1 MKKSM
6 KLNSANI
13 IAIRKNLDANI
24 NKYWRI
30 IRAENLMSKKAV
42 AAKQGSGLDLK
53 GLYNQIM
60 QMTEKRIMIKGILVA
75 LNTGVTTFSYEDFKK
90 TNNYSI
96 FAACEAKEAIAQLKM
111 IKTLDPSTKAKKGL
125 KAMPKR
131 EVFSSA
137 KIAQL
142 IHEQQLLANKFDAN
156 LEKFNNE
163 TSVEITDSIADTF
176 EKDLAVQNT
185 YKFETYGS
193 PQGARS
199 RLARTTIDIFV
210 LNIINF

>member
-1 MKKSM
+1 MAEIQVVLFNLNQNYMNKKSI

-13 IAIRKNLDANI
+13 ISIRKNLDVTI
-24 NKYWRI
+24 NKYWKI

-53 GLYNQIM
+53 SLYNQIM

-75 LNTGVTTFSYEDFKK
+75 LNNGITTFSYEDFKK

-111 IKTLDPSTKAKKGL
+111 VKTLDPSTKAKKGL
-125 KAMPKR
+125 KAIPKR

-142 IHEQQLLANKFDAN
+142 IHEHQLLANKFNSN
-156 LEKFNNE
+156 LEKFNND
-163 TSVEITDSIADTF
+163 TSVEITGIIADTF
-176 EKDLAVQNT
+176 EKDLAV
-185 YKFETYGS
+185 
-193 PQGARS
+193 
-199 RLARTTIDIFV
+199 
-210 LNIINF
+210 

>member
-1 MKKSM
+1 MDKKSI

-13 IAIRKNLDANI
+13 ITIRKNIDTTI

-53 GLYNQIM
+53 SLYNQIM
-60 QMTEKRIMIKGILVA
+60 QLSEKRIIIKGILVA
-75 LNTGVTTFSYEDFKK
+75 LNTGTKTFSYEDFKA

-111 IKTLDPSTKAKKGL
+111 IKTLDPATKAKKGL
-125 KAMPKR
+125 KSMPKR
-131 EVFSSA
+131 EIFSSA

-142 IHEQQLLANKFDAN
+142 IHEQQLLANKFDLN
-156 LEKFNNE
+156 LEKFNNN
-163 TSVEITDSIADTF
+163 TSIDVTGITADKF
-176 EKDLAVQNT
+176 EADLAAQYN
-185 YKFETYGS
+185 KS
-193 PQGARS
+193 S
-199 RLARTTIDIFV
+199 RHLGRRKE
-210 LNIINF
+210 

>member
-1 MKKSM
+1 MNKKSI

-13 IAIRKNLDANI
+13 ITIRKNIDTTI

-53 GLYNQIM
+53 SLYNQIM
-60 QMTEKRIMIKGILVA
+60 QLSEKRIIIKGILVA
-75 LNTGVTTFSYEDFKK
+75 LNTGTKTFSYEDFKT

-111 IKTLDPSTKAKKGL
+111 IKTLDPATKAKKGL
-125 KAMPKR
+125 KSMPKR
-131 EVFSSA
+131 EIFSSA

-142 IHEQQLLANKFDAN
+142 IHEQQLLANKFDSN
-156 LEKFNNE
+156 LEKFNNN
-163 TSVEITDSIADTF
+163 TSVEITGITADKF
-176 EKDLAVQNT
+176 EADLAAQYN
-185 YKFETYGS
+185 KS
-193 PQGARS
+193 S
-199 RLARTTIDIFV
+199 RHLGRRKE
-210 LNIINF
+210 

>member
-1 MKKSM
+1 MAEIQVVLFNLNQNYMNKKSI

-13 IAIRKNLDANI
+13 ISIRKNLDVTI
-24 NKYWRI
+24 NKYWKI

-53 GLYNQIM
+53 SLYNQIM

-75 LNTGVTTFSYEDFKK
+75 LNNGITTFSYENFKK

-111 IKTLDPSTKAKKGL
+111 VKTLDPSTKAKKGL

-131 EVFSSA
+131 EIFSSA

-142 IHEQQLLANKFDAN
+142 IHDHQLLANKFNSN
-156 LEKFNNE
+156 LEKFNND
-163 TSVEITDSIADTF
+163 TSVEITGIIADTF
-176 EKDLAVQNT
+176 EKDLAV
-185 YKFETYGS
+185 
-193 PQGARS
+193 
-199 RLARTTIDIFV
+199 
-210 LNIINF
+210 

>member
-1 MKKSM
+1 MAEIQVVLFNLNQNYMNKKSI

-13 IAIRKNLDANI
+13 ISIRKNLDVTI
-24 NKYWRI
+24 NKYWKI

-53 GLYNQIM
+53 SLYNQII

-75 LNTGVTTFSYEDFKK
+75 LNNGITTFSYEDFKK

-111 IKTLDPSTKAKKGL
+111 VKTLDPSTKAKKGL

-142 IHEQQLLANKFDAN
+142 IHEHQLLANKFNSN
-156 LEKFNNE
+156 LEKFNND
-163 TSVEITDSIADTF
+163 TSVEITGIIADTF
-176 EKDLAVQNT
+176 EKDLAV
-185 YKFETYGS
+185 
-193 PQGARS
+193 
-199 RLARTTIDIFV
+199 
-210 LNIINF
+210 

>member
-1 MKKSM
+1 MTEIQVVLFNLNQNYMNKKSM

-13 IAIRKNLDANI
+13 ISIRKNLDVTI
-24 NKYWRI
+24 NKYWKI

-53 GLYNQIM
+53 SLYNQIM
-60 QMTEKRIMIKGILVA
+60 QMTEKRIIIKGILVA
-75 LNTGVTTFSYEDFKK
+75 LNNGITTFSYEDFKK

-111 IKTLDPSTKAKKGL
+111 VKTLDPSTKAKKGL

-142 IHEQQLLANKFDAN
+142 IHEHQLLANKFNSN
-156 LEKFNNE
+156 LEKFNND
-163 TSVEITDSIADTF
+163 TSVEITGVIADTF
-176 EKDLAVQNT
+176 EKDLAV
-185 YKFETYGS
+185 
-193 PQGARS
+193 
-199 RLARTTIDIFV
+199 
-210 LNIINF
+210 

>member
-1 MKKSM
+1 MAEIQVVLFNLNQNYMNKKSI

-13 IAIRKNLDANI
+13 ISIRKNLDVTI
-24 NKYWRI
+24 NTYWKI

-53 GLYNQIM
+53 SLYNQIM

-75 LNTGVTTFSYEDFKK
+75 LNNGITTFSYEDFKK

-111 IKTLDPSTKAKKGL
+111 VKTLDPSTKAKKGL

-142 IHEQQLLANKFDAN
+142 IHEHQLLANKFNSN
-156 LEKFNNE
+156 LEKFNND
-163 TSVEITDSIADTF
+163 TSVEITGIIADTF
-176 EKDLAVQNT
+176 EKDLAV
-185 YKFETYGS
+185 
-193 PQGARS
+193 
-199 RLARTTIDIFV
+199 
-210 LNIINF
+210 

>member
-1 MKKSM
+1 MAEIQVVLFNLNQNYMNKKSI

-13 IAIRKNLDANI
+13 ISIRKNLDVTI
-24 NKYWRI
+24 NKYWKV
-30 IRAENLMSKKAV
+30 IRAENLISKKAV

-53 GLYNQIM
+53 SLYNQIM

-75 LNTGVTTFSYEDFKK
+75 LNNGITTFSYEDFKK

-111 IKTLDPSTKAKKGL
+111 VKTLDPSTKAKKGL

-142 IHEQQLLANKFDAN
+142 IHEHQLLANKFNSN
-156 LEKFNNE
+156 LEKFNND
-163 TSVEITDSIADTF
+163 TSVEITGIIADTF
-176 EKDLAVQNT
+176 EKDLAV
-185 YKFETYGS
+185 
-193 PQGARS
+193 
-199 RLARTTIDIFV
+199 
-210 LNIINF
+210 

>member
-1 MKKSM
+1 MDKKSI

-13 IAIRKNLDANI
+13 ITIRKNIDTTI

-53 GLYNQIM
+53 SLYNQIM
-60 QMTEKRIMIKGILVA
+60 QLSEKRIIIKGILVA
-75 LNTGVTTFSYEDFKK
+75 LNTGTKTFSYEDFKT

-111 IKTLDPSTKAKKGL
+111 IKTLDPATKAKKGL
-125 KAMPKR
+125 KSMPKR
-131 EVFSSA
+131 EIFSSA

-142 IHEQQLLANKFDAN
+142 IHEQQLLANKFDSN
-156 LEKFNNE
+156 LEKFNNN
-163 TSVEITDSIADTF
+163 TSIEITGITTDKF
-176 EKDLAVQNT
+176 EADLAAQYN
-185 YKFETYGS
+185 KS
-193 PQGARS
+193 S
-199 RLARTTIDIFV
+199 RHLGRRKE
-210 LNIINF
+210 

>member
-1 MKKSM
+1 MDKKSI

-13 IAIRKNLDANI
+13 ITIRKNIDTTI

-53 GLYNQIM
+53 SLYNQIM
-60 QMTEKRIMIKGILVA
+60 QLSEKRIIIKGILVA
-75 LNTGVTTFSYEDFKK
+75 LNTGTKTFSYEDFKT

-111 IKTLDPSTKAKKGL
+111 IKTLDPATKAKKGL
-125 KAMPKR
+125 KSMPKR
-131 EVFSSA
+131 EIFSSA

-142 IHEQQLLANKFDAN
+142 IHEQQLLANKFDSN
-156 LEKFNNE
+156 LEKFNNN
-163 TSVEITDSIADTF
+163 TSVEITGITADKF
-176 EKDLAVQNT
+176 EADLA
-185 YKFETYGS
+185 
-193 PQGARS
+193 A
-199 RLARTTIDIFV
+199 
-210 LNIINF
+210 

>member
-1 MKKSM
+1 MAEIQVVLFNLNQNYMNKKSI

-13 IAIRKNLDANI
+13 ISIRKNLDVTI
-24 NKYWRI
+24 NKYWKI

-53 GLYNQIM
+53 SLYNQIM

-75 LNTGVTTFSYEDFKK
+75 LNNGITTFSYEDFKK

-111 IKTLDPSTKAKKGL
+111 VKTLDPSTKAKKGL

-142 IHEQQLLANKFDAN
+142 IHEHQLLANKFNSN
-156 LEKFNNE
+156 LEKFNND
-163 TSVEITDSIADTF
+163 TSVEITGVIVDTF
-176 EKDLAVQNT
+176 EEDLAV
-185 YKFETYGS
+185 
-193 PQGARS
+193 
-199 RLARTTIDIFV
+199 
-210 LNIINF
+210 

>member
-1 MKKSM
+1 MAEIQVVLFNLNQNYMNKKSI

-13 IAIRKNLDANI
+13 ISIRKNLDVTI
-24 NKYWRI
+24 NKYWKI

-53 GLYNQIM
+53 SLYNQIM

-75 LNTGVTTFSYEDFKK
+75 LNNGITTFSYENFKK

-111 IKTLDPSTKAKKGL
+111 VKTLDPSTKAKKGL
-125 KAMPKR
+125 KAIPKR
-131 EVFSSA
+131 EIFSSA

-142 IHEQQLLANKFDAN
+142 IHEHQLLANKFNSN
-156 LEKFNNE
+156 LEKFNNS
-163 TSVEITDSIADTF
+163 TSVEITGIIADTF
-176 EKDLAVQNT
+176 EKDLAV
-185 YKFETYGS
+185 
-193 PQGARS
+193 
-199 RLARTTIDIFV
+199 
-210 LNIINF
+210 

>member
-1 MKKSM
+1 MDKKSI

-13 IAIRKNLDANI
+13 ITIRKNIDTTI

-53 GLYNQIM
+53 SLYNQIM
-60 QMTEKRIMIKGILVA
+60 QLSEKRIIIKGILVA
-75 LNTGVTTFSYEDFKK
+75 LNTGTKTFPYEDFKT

-111 IKTLDPSTKAKKGL
+111 IKTLDPATKAKKGL
-125 KAMPKR
+125 KSMPKR
-131 EVFSSA
+131 EIFSSA

-142 IHEQQLLANKFDAN
+142 IHEQQLLANKFDSN
-156 LEKFNNE
+156 LEKFNNN
-163 TSVEITDSIADTF
+163 TSIEITGITADKF
-176 EKDLAVQNT
+176 EADLA
-185 YKFETYGS
+185 
-193 PQGARS
+193 A
-199 RLARTTIDIFV
+199 
-210 LNIINF
+210 

>member
-1 MKKSM
+1 MAEIQVVLFNLNQNYMNKKSI

-13 IAIRKNLDANI
+13 ISIRKNLDVTI
-24 NKYWRI
+24 NKYWKI

-53 GLYNQIM
+53 SLYNQIM

-75 LNTGVTTFSYEDFKK
+75 LNNGITTFSYENFKK

-111 IKTLDPSTKAKKGL
+111 VKTLDPSTKAKKGL

-131 EVFSSA
+131 EIFSSA

-142 IHEQQLLANKFDAN
+142 IHKHQLIANKFNSN
-156 LEKFNNE
+156 LEKFNND
-163 TSVEITDSIADTF
+163 TSVEITGVIADTF
-176 EKDLAVQNT
+176 EKDLAV
-185 YKFETYGS
+185 
-193 PQGARS
+193 
-199 RLARTTIDIFV
+199 
-210 LNIINF
+210 

>member
-1 MKKSM
+1 MAEIQVVLFNLNQDYMNKKSI

-13 IAIRKNLDANI
+13 ISIRKNLDVTI
-24 NKYWRI
+24 NKYWKI

-53 GLYNQIM
+53 SLYNQIM
-60 QMTEKRIMIKGILVA
+60 QMTEKRIIIKGILVA
-75 LNTGVTTFSYEDFKK
+75 LNNGITTFSYEDFKK

-111 IKTLDPSTKAKKGL
+111 VKTLDPSTKAKKGL

-142 IHEQQLLANKFDAN
+142 IHEHQLLANKFNSN
-156 LEKFNNE
+156 LEKFNND
-163 TSVEITDSIADTF
+163 TSVEITGIIADTF
-176 EKDLAVQNT
+176 EKDLAV
-185 YKFETYGS
+185 
-193 PQGARS
+193 
-199 RLARTTIDIFV
+199 
-210 LNIINF
+210 

>member
-1 MKKSM
+1 MNKKSI

-13 IAIRKNLDANI
+13 ITIRKNIDTTI

-53 GLYNQIM
+53 SLYNQIM
-60 QMTEKRIMIKGILVA
+60 QLSEKRIIIKGILVA
-75 LNTGVTTFSYEDFKK
+75 LNTGTKTFSYEDFKT

-111 IKTLDPSTKAKKGL
+111 IKTLDPATKAKKGL
-125 KAMPKR
+125 KSMPKR
-131 EVFSSA
+131 EIFSSA

-142 IHEQQLLANKFDAN
+142 IHEQQLLANKFDSN
-156 LEKFNNE
+156 LEKFNNS
-163 TSVEITDSIADTF
+163 TSIEVTGITADKF
-176 EKDLAVQNT
+176 EADLA
-185 YKFETYGS
+185 
-193 PQGARS
+193 A
-199 RLARTTIDIFV
+199 
-210 LNIINF
+210 

>member
-1 MKKSM
+1 MDKKSI

-13 IAIRKNLDANI
+13 ITIRKNIDTTI

-53 GLYNQIM
+53 SLYNQIM
-60 QMTEKRIMIKGILVA
+60 QLSEKRIIIKGILVA
-75 LNTGVTTFSYEDFKK
+75 LNTGTKTFLYEDFKT

-111 IKTLDPSTKAKKGL
+111 IKTLDPATKAKKGL
-125 KAMPKR
+125 KSMPKR
-131 EVFSSA
+131 EIFSSA

-142 IHEQQLLANKFDAN
+142 IHEQQLLANKFDSN
-156 LEKFNNE
+156 LEKFNNN
-163 TSVEITDSIADTF
+163 TSIEITGITADKF
-176 EKDLAVQNT
+176 EADLAAQYN
-185 YKFETYGS
+185 KS
-193 PQGARS
+193 S
-199 RLARTTIDIFV
+199 RHLGRRKE
-210 LNIINF
+210 

>member
-1 MKKSM
+1 MAEIQVVLFNLNQNYMNKKSM

-13 IAIRKNLDANI
+13 ISIRKNLDVTI
-24 NKYWRI
+24 NKYWKI
-30 IRAENLMSKKAV
+30 VRAENLMSKKAV

-53 GLYNQIM
+53 SLYNQIM

-75 LNTGVTTFSYEDFKK
+75 LNNGITTFSYEDFKK

-111 IKTLDPSTKAKKGL
+111 VKTLDPSTKAKKGL

-142 IHEQQLLANKFDAN
+142 IHEHQLLANKFNSN
-156 LEKFNNE
+156 LEKFNND
-163 TSVEITDSIADTF
+163 TSVEITGVIADTF
-176 EKDLAVQNT
+176 EKDLAV
-185 YKFETYGS
+185 
-193 PQGARS
+193 
-199 RLARTTIDIFV
+199 
-210 LNIINF
+210 

>member
-1 MKKSM
+1 MIDLGKWLRIQVVLFNLNQIYMKKSI

-13 IAIRKNLDANI
+13 ISIRKNLDTTI
-24 NKYWRI
+24 NKYWKI

-53 GLYNQIM
+53 SLYNQII
-60 QMTEKRIMIKGILVA
+60 QMAKKRIMIKGILVA

-111 IKTLDPSTKAKKGL
+111 VKTLDPSTKAKKGL

-142 IHEQQLLANKFDAN
+142 IHEHHLLANKFDSE

-176 EKDLAVQNT
+176 EKDLAV
-185 YKFETYGS
+185 
-193 PQGARS
+193 
-199 RLARTTIDIFV
+199 
-210 LNIINF
+210 

>member
-1 MKKSM
+1 MAEIQVVLFNLNQNYMNKKSI

-13 IAIRKNLDANI
+13 ISIRKNLDVTI
-24 NKYWRI
+24 NKYWKI

-53 GLYNQIM
+53 SLYNQIM

-75 LNTGVTTFSYEDFKK
+75 LNNGITTFSYEDFKK

-111 IKTLDPSTKAKKGL
+111 VKTLDPSTKAKKGL
-125 KAMPKR
+125 KAIPKR
-131 EVFSSA
+131 EIFSSA

-142 IHEQQLLANKFDAN
+142 IHEHQLLANKFNSN
-156 LEKFNNE
+156 LEKFNND
-163 TSVEITDSIADTF
+163 TSVEITGIIADTL
-176 EKDLAVQNT
+176 EKDLAV
-185 YKFETYGS
+185 
-193 PQGARS
+193 
-199 RLARTTIDIFV
+199 
-210 LNIINF
+210 

>member
-1 MKKSM
+1 MAEIQVVLFNLNQDYMNKKSI

-13 IAIRKNLDANI
+13 ISIRKNLDVTI
-24 NKYWRI
+24 NKYWKI

-53 GLYNQIM
+53 SLYNQIM
-60 QMTEKRIMIKGILVA
+60 QMTEKRIIIKGILVA
-75 LNTGVTTFSYEDFKK
+75 LNNGITTFSYEDFKK

-111 IKTLDPSTKAKKGL
+111 VKTLDPSTKAKKGL

-142 IHEQQLLANKFDAN
+142 IHEHQLLANKFNSN
-156 LEKFNNE
+156 LEKFNND
-163 TSVEITDSIADTF
+163 TSVEITGVIADTF
-176 EKDLAVQNT
+176 EKDLAV
-185 YKFETYGS
+185 
-193 PQGARS
+193 
-199 RLARTTIDIFV
+199 
-210 LNIINF
+210 

>member
-1 MKKSM
+1 MAEIQVVLFNLNQNYMNKKSI

-13 IAIRKNLDANI
+13 ISIRKNLDVTI
-24 NKYWRI
+24 NKYWKI

-53 GLYNQIM
+53 SLYNQIM

-75 LNTGVTTFSYEDFKK
+75 LNNGITTFSYEDFKK

-111 IKTLDPSTKAKKGL
+111 VKTLDPSTKAKKGL

-131 EVFSSA
+131 EIFSSA

-142 IHEQQLLANKFDAN
+142 IHEHQLLANKFNSN
-156 LEKFNNE
+156 LEKFNND
-163 TSVEITDSIADTF
+163 TSVEITGIIAGTF
-176 EKDLAVQNT
+176 ENDLAV
-185 YKFETYGS
+185 
-193 PQGARS
+193 
-199 RLARTTIDIFV
+199 
-210 LNIINF
+210 

>member
-1 MKKSM
+1 MNKKSI

-13 IAIRKNLDANI
+13 ITIRKNIDTTI

-53 GLYNQIM
+53 SLYNQIM
-60 QMTEKRIMIKGILVA
+60 QLSEKRIIIKGILVA
-75 LNTGVTTFSYEDFKK
+75 LNTGTKTFSYEDFKA

-111 IKTLDPSTKAKKGL
+111 IKTLDPATKAKKGL
-125 KAMPKR
+125 KSMPKR
-131 EVFSSA
+131 EIFSSA

-142 IHEQQLLANKFDAN
+142 IHEQQLLTNKFDSN
-156 LEKFNNE
+156 LEKFNNN
-163 TSVEITDSIADTF
+163 TSVEITGITADKF
-176 EKDLAVQNT
+176 EADLAAQYN
-185 YKFETYGS
+185 KS
-193 PQGARS
+193 S
-199 RLARTTIDIFV
+199 RHLGRRKE
-210 LNIINF
+210 

>member
-1 MKKSM
+1 MNKKSI

-13 IAIRKNLDANI
+13 ITIRKNIDITI

-30 IRAENLMSKKAV
+30 IRAENLMSKKAI

-53 GLYNQIM
+53 SLYNQIV
-60 QMTEKRIMIKGILVA
+60 QLSEK
-75 LNTGVTTFSYEDFKK
+75 
-90 TNNYSI
+90 
-96 FAACEAKEAIAQLKM
+96 AIAQLKM

-163 TSVEITDSIADTF
+163 TSIEIKDTIADKF
-176 EKDLAVQNT
+176 EMDLA
-185 YKFETYGS
+185 
-193 PQGARS
+193 A
-199 RLARTTIDIFV
+199 
-210 LNIINF
+210 

>member
-1 MKKSM
+1 MAEIQVVLFNLNQNYMNKKSI

-13 IAIRKNLDANI
+13 ISIRKNLDVTI
-24 NKYWRI
+24 NKYWKI

-53 GLYNQIM
+53 SLYNQIM

-75 LNTGVTTFSYEDFKK
+75 LNNGITTFSYEDFKK

-111 IKTLDPSTKAKKGL
+111 VKTLDPSTKAKKGL

-142 IHEQQLLANKFDAN
+142 IHEHQLLANKFNSN
-156 LEKFNNE
+156 LEKFNND
-163 TSVEITDSIADTF
+163 TSVEITDIIADTF
-176 EKDLAVQNT
+176 EKDLAV
-185 YKFETYGS
+185 
-193 PQGARS
+193 
-199 RLARTTIDIFV
+199 
-210 LNIINF
+210 

>member
-1 MKKSM
+1 MDKKSI

-13 IAIRKNLDANI
+13 ITIRKNIDTTI

-53 GLYNQIM
+53 SLYNQIM
-60 QMTEKRIMIKGILVA
+60 QLSEKRIIIKGILVA
-75 LNTGVTTFSYEDFKK
+75 LNTGTKTFSYEDFKT

-111 IKTLDPSTKAKKGL
+111 IKTLDPATKAKKGL
-125 KAMPKR
+125 KSMPKR
-131 EVFSSA
+131 EIFSSA

-142 IHEQQLLANKFDAN
+142 IHEQQLLANKFDLN
-156 LEKFNNE
+156 LEKFNNN
-163 TSVEITDSIADTF
+163 TSVEITGITADKF
-176 EKDLAVQNT
+176 EADLAAQYN
-185 YKFETYGS
+185 KS
-193 PQGARS
+193 S
-199 RLARTTIDIFV
+199 RHLGRREE
-210 LNIINF
+210 

>member
-1 MKKSM
+1 MNKKSI

-13 IAIRKNLDANI
+13 ISIRKNLDVTI
-24 NKYWRI
+24 NKYWKI

-53 GLYNQIM
+53 SLYNQIM

-75 LNTGVTTFSYEDFKK
+75 LNHGITTFSYEDFKK

-111 IKTLDPSTKAKKGL
+111 VKTLDPSTKAKKGL

-142 IHEQQLLANKFDAN
+142 IHEHQLLANKFNSN
-156 LEKFNNE
+156 LEKFNND
-163 TSVEITDSIADTF
+163 TSVEITGIIADKF
-176 EKDLAVQNT
+176 EKDLAV
-185 YKFETYGS
+185 
-193 PQGARS
+193 
-199 RLARTTIDIFV
+199 
-210 LNIINF
+210 

>member
-1 MKKSM
+1 MAEIQVVLFNLNQNYMNKKSI

-13 IAIRKNLDANI
+13 ISIRKNLDVTI
-24 NKYWRI
+24 NKYWKI

-53 GLYNQIM
+53 SLYNQIT

-75 LNTGVTTFSYEDFKK
+75 LNNGITTFSYEDFKK

-111 IKTLDPSTKAKKGL
+111 VKTLDPSTKAKKGL

-142 IHEQQLLANKFDAN
+142 IHEHQLLANKFNSN
-156 LEKFNNE
+156 LEKFNND
-163 TSVEITDSIADTF
+163 TSVEITGIIADTF
-176 EKDLAVQNT
+176 EKDLAV
-185 YKFETYGS
+185 
-193 PQGARS
+193 
-199 RLARTTIDIFV
+199 
-210 LNIINF
+210 

>member
-1 MKKSM
+1 MDKKSI

-13 IAIRKNLDANI
+13 ITIRKNIDTTI

-53 GLYNQIM
+53 SLYNQIM
-60 QMTEKRIMIKGILVA
+60 QLSEKRIIIKGILVA
-75 LNTGVTTFSYEDFKK
+75 LNTGTKTFSYEDFKT

-111 IKTLDPSTKAKKGL
+111 IKTLDPATKAKKGL
-125 KAMPKR
+125 KSMPKR
-131 EVFSSA
+131 EIFSSA

-142 IHEQQLLANKFDAN
+142 IHEQQLLANKFDSN
-156 LEKFNNE
+156 LEKFNNN
-163 TSVEITDSIADTF
+163 TSVEITGITANKF
-176 EKDLAVQNT
+176 EADLAAQYN
-185 YKFETYGS
+185 KS
-193 PQGARS
+193 S
-199 RLARTTIDIFV
+199 RHLGRRKE
-210 LNIINF
+210 

>member
-1 MKKSM
+1 MAEIQVVLFNLNQNYMNKKSI

-13 IAIRKNLDANI
+13 ISIRKNLDVTI
-24 NKYWRI
+24 NKYWKI

-53 GLYNQIM
+53 SLYNQIM

-75 LNTGVTTFSYEDFKK
+75 LNNGITTFSYEDFKK

-111 IKTLDPSTKAKKGL
+111 VKTLDPSTKAKKGL

-142 IHEQQLLANKFDAN
+142 IHEHQLLANKFNSN
-156 LEKFNNE
+156 LEKFNNG
-163 TSVEITDSIADTF
+163 TSVEITGIIADTF
-176 EKDLAVQNT
+176 EKDLAV
-185 YKFETYGS
+185 
-193 PQGARS
+193 
-199 RLARTTIDIFV
+199 
-210 LNIINF
+210 

>member
-1 MKKSM
+1 MAEIQVVLFNLNQNYMNKKSI

-13 IAIRKNLDANI
+13 ISIRKNLDVTI
-24 NKYWRI
+24 NKYWKI

-42 AAKQGSGLDLK
+42 AAKQGSVLDLK
-53 GLYNQIM
+53 SLYNQIM

-75 LNTGVTTFSYEDFKK
+75 LNNGITTFSYEDFKK

-111 IKTLDPSTKAKKGL
+111 VKTLDPSTKAKKGL

-142 IHEQQLLANKFDAN
+142 IHEHQLLANKFNSN
-156 LEKFNNE
+156 LEKFNND
-163 TSVEITDSIADTF
+163 TSVEITGIIADTF
-176 EKDLAVQNT
+176 EKDLAV
-185 YKFETYGS
+185 
-193 PQGARS
+193 
-199 RLARTTIDIFV
+199 
-210 LNIINF
+210 

>member
-1 MKKSM
+1 MAEIQVVLFNLNQNYMNKKSI

-13 IAIRKNLDANI
+13 ISIRKNLDVTI
-24 NKYWRI
+24 NKYWKI

-53 GLYNQIM
+53 SLYNQIM

-75 LNTGVTTFSYEDFKK
+75 LNNGITTFSYEDFKK

-111 IKTLDPSTKAKKGL
+111 VKTLDPSTKAKKGL

-142 IHEQQLLANKFDAN
+142 IHEHQLIANKFNSN
-156 LEKFNNE
+156 LEKFNND
-163 TSVEITDSIADTF
+163 TSVEITGVIADTF
-176 EKDLAVQNT
+176 EKDLAV
-185 YKFETYGS
+185 
-193 PQGARS
+193 
-199 RLARTTIDIFV
+199 
-210 LNIINF
+210 

>member
-1 MKKSM
+1 MAEIQVVLFNLNQNYMNKKSI

-13 IAIRKNLDANI
+13 ISIRKNLDVTI
-24 NKYWRI
+24 NKYWKI

-53 GLYNQIM
+53 SLYNQIM

-75 LNTGVTTFSYEDFKK
+75 LNNGITTFSYEDFKK

-111 IKTLDPSTKAKKGL
+111 LKTLDPSTKAKKGL

-142 IHEQQLLANKFDAN
+142 IHEHQLLANKFNSN
-156 LEKFNNE
+156 LEKFNND
-163 TSVEITDSIADTF
+163 TSVEITGIIADTF
-176 EKDLAVQNT
+176 EKDLAV
-185 YKFETYGS
+185 
-193 PQGARS
+193 
-199 RLARTTIDIFV
+199 
-210 LNIINF
+210 